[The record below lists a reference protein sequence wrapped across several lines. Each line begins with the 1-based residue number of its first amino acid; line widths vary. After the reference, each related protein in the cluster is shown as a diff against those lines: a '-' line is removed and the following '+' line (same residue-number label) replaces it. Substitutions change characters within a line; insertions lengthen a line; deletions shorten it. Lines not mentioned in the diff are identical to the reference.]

1 MEARLVEFSEVLR
14 QNGLKVSTAETADAV
29 RATALVGLD
38 DRQTFRAVLQATLC
52 KRSADV
58 ETFSRAFDFYFSGAA
73 RTFDAIDKALA
84 DRIREEGL
92 LEGDDLTMLVAWLP
106 RMAEGLS
113 PLAQA
118 ALSGDRSALASL
130 FRQAALQLDF
140 SRMQSNLQTG
150 FYSRRL
156 MVGAGVEQMR
166 QDLQSLQAELRQRGL
181 SEGGVEIIARQLSE
195 VLRQVEEAARRE
207 VERQAKA
214 RLKKPTGGIN
224 DRALHTLSK
233 NELEQAQR
241 SVRKLAEKLKARLVR
256 RQRSRRKGT
265 LNPLRT
271 LRKNM
276 SAGGVPMVPVFRR
289 RRPLRP
295 EVVVLCDVSDSVR
308 NASRMMLL
316 FAYTLQ
322 SMFSR
327 VRSFVFVSDVGEAT
341 KYFKEAD
348 PEEAIDT
355 AIAGKVISLAAN
367 SNYGHALASF
377 TRGWLGSI
385 TRRTTVLVIGDG
397 RNNYNAANV
406 WALEDIK
413 RKARRVVWICPEPRS
428 SWGFGDSE
436 MMRYSRACHQVVTV
450 QTLGDLEKVAEQLVP
465 V

>member
-1 MEARLVEFSEVLR
+1 
-14 QNGLKVSTAETADAV
+14 
-29 RATALVGLD
+29 
-38 DRQTFRAVLQATLC
+38 
-52 KRSADV
+52 
-58 ETFSRAFDFYFSGAA
+58 
-73 RTFDAIDKALA
+73 
-84 DRIREEGL
+84 
-92 LEGDDLTMLVAWLP
+92 
-106 RMAEGLS
+106 
-113 PLAQA
+113 
-118 ALSGDRSALASL
+118 
-130 FRQAALQLDF
+130 
-140 SRMQSNLQTG
+140 MQSNLQTG

-166 QDLQSLQAELRQRGL
+166 QDLQSLEAELRQRGL
-181 SEGGVEIIARQLSE
+181 SEGGIEIVARQLSE
-195 VLRQVEEAARRE
+195 ALRQVEEAARRE

-233 NELEQAQR
+233 VELEQAQR
-241 SVRKLAEKLKARLVR
+241 AVRKMAEKLKARLVR

-348 PEEAIDT
+348 PEDAIDV

-377 TRGWLGSI
+377 SRGWLGSI

-406 WALEDIK
+406 WALEDVK
-413 RKARRVVWICPEPRS
+413 RKARRVIWICPEPRS

-436 MMRYSRACHQVVTV
+436 MMRYSKACTQVVTV

-465 V
+465 T